1 MKRYAVLTAL
11 GVAGLLLLA
20 LSLRGLPALAQV
32 GTQLPPELNN
42 AYIRDL
48 AQKARAEGGV
58 INSYGMPNDWANY
71 GGIYAEFQRLFG
83 IRQQDIDMGSAVVL
97 ARMREEKASKNDV
110 ADLKPAFA
118 MTLAEEGLTL
128 PYRVTSWSALPQ
140 DQRGVGKDG
149 STWYAG
155 YKGTLGWIVN
165 TRLVKK
171 VPRTWKELENPESKG
186 LIQYQD
192 PRATGTG
199 VATIMSAAY
208 ALTGDPYNQKAGV
221 DFFARLHHLGVIG
234 AVEPKVTTAKFER
247 GEVGIFINYDYNLLA
262 WKERFPFP
270 TEVVIPQDGTL
281 ANGGGIVAARNAPH
295 PNTAKLFLEFIF
307 SKYGQSLFA
316 QAFVSPIRPDV
327 ELPKEIA
334 AKFPP
339 KSAYAKVRFVDYKK
353 EEAISEAL
361 QKYYGETIR

>member
-1 MKRYAVLTAL
+1 MKKTWTRYAATAL
-11 GVAGLLLLA
+11 AVFALGAGI
-20 LSLRGLPALAQV
+20 RGWEGLAQ
-32 GTQLPPELNN
+32 GTAQLPPELNN

-48 AQKARAEGGV
+48 AAKARAEGGV
-58 INSYGMPNDWANY
+58 INTYGMPNDWANY
-71 GGIYAEFQRLFG
+71 GEIFAEFQRLFG

-97 ARMREEKASKNDV
+97 ARMREEKASKNDI

-118 MTLAEEGLTL
+118 MKLAEEGLTL
-128 PYRVTSWSALPQ
+128 PYRVTSWVAIPQ
-140 DQRGVGKDG
+140 SQKGEGKDS

-171 VPRTWKELENPESKG
+171 VPKTWRELENAEYKG

-199 VATIMSAAY
+199 VATIMTASY
-208 ALTGDPYNQKAGV
+208 ALSGDPYGKAGV
-221 DFFARLHHLGVIG
+221 DYFARLHKLGVIG

-247 GEVGIFINYDYNLLA
+247 GEVGILINYDYNLLA

-270 TEVVIPQDGTL
+270 TEVVIPQDGSL
-281 ANGGGIVAARNAPH
+281 ANGGGIIAARNAPH
-295 PNTAKLFLEFIF
+295 PNTAKLFLEFLF
-307 SKYGQSLFA
+307 SKYGQGLFA
-316 QAFVSPIRPDV
+316 KAFVSPVRPDV
-327 ELPKEIA
+327 ELPKEVA

-339 KSAYAKVRFVDYKK
+339 KSAYAKVKFVDYQK
-353 EEAISEAL
+353 EEAASETL
-361 QKYYGETIR
+361 QKYYAETIR